1 MPRLVSL
8 LIQLQ
13 EIISKAHFQHLQS
26 SSKKI
31 IPNKDNLFK
40 FKHVDSSSKSG
51 TGYAQFYMNVFF
63 WRDQHWALSNQHGR
77 SLQLAIQCYKSNSI
91 ESINECIMIW
101 SSILHKPFRTLFSR
115 ILTYTDLDPR
125 PLDFFAWIE
134 EALAI
139 ILQIA
144 SDNTNLTLMKFI
156 KIADISLVQL
166 CTLYRWFSKI
176 LHYGM
181 PLLT

>member
-8 LIQLQ
+8 LIQVK
-13 EIISKAHFQHLQS
+13 EIISKAHFQHTAAFLN
-26 SSKKI
+26 KI

-51 TGYAQFYMNVFF
+51 TGYARFYMNVFF
-63 WRDQHWALSNQHGR
+63 WREQHWALSKQHGR

-101 SSILHKPFRTLFSR
+101 SSILHKQPLRTLFSR
-115 ILTYTDLDPR
+115 ILTYADLDHR
-125 PLDFFAWIE
+125 LLDFFAWIE
-134 EALAI
+134 EALVI

-144 SDNTNLTLMKFI
+144 SDN
-156 KIADISLVQL
+156 
-166 CTLYRWFSKI
+166 
-176 LHYGM
+176 
-181 PLLT
+181 